1 MEKEKTATEQL
12 SQILDET
19 GYNYITPYG
28 FKLLRENEMV
38 TNQKQ
43 AKIMAQLVKDTCSAA
58 FAEGR
63 VMQAYKDG
71 FEQGQN
77 GAVNGL

>member
-38 TNQKQ
+38 TNQKTS
-43 AKIMAQLVKDTCSAA
+43 KDYGSVGKRHMLSSIC
-58 FAEGR
+58 R
-63 VMQAYKDG
+63 W
-71 FEQGQN
+71 
-77 GAVNGL
+77 

>member
-12 SQILDET
+12 SQILYET

-38 TNQKQ
+38 TNQKTSQ
-43 AKIMAQLVKDTCSAA
+43 DYGSISQRHMLSSIC
-58 FAEGR
+58 R
-63 VMQAYKDG
+63 W
-71 FEQGQN
+71 
-77 GAVNGL
+77 

>member
-43 AKIMAQLVKDTCSAA
+43 AKIGSVGKRHMLSSIC
-58 FAEGR
+58 R
-63 VMQAYKDG
+63 W
-71 FEQGQN
+71 
-77 GAVNGL
+77 

>member
-38 TNQKQ
+38 TNQKTSQ
-43 AKIMAQLVKDTCSAA
+43 DYGSISKRHLLSSIC
-58 FAEGR
+58 R
-63 VMQAYKDG
+63 W
-71 FEQGQN
+71 
-77 GAVNGL
+77 

>member
-1 MEKEKTATEQL
+1 MEKEKTAIEQL
-12 SQILDET
+12 SQVLDET

-38 TNQKQ
+38 TNPKQ

-58 FAEGR
+58 FADDR
-63 VMQAYKDG
+63 ALQAYKDG
-71 FEQGQN
+71 FNAAN
-77 GAVNGL
+77 GD